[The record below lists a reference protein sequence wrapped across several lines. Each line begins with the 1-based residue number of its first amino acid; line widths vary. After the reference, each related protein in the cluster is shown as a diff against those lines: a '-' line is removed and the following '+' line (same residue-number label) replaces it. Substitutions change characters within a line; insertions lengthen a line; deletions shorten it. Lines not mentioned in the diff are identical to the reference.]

1 MNKIR
6 FTHILALL
14 AGMTLLTACGQE
26 DQAAAPTDAAPADDA
41 VTDATT
47 EVSDE
52 IKTQIEA
59 RQAQYKKIGGAFK
72 TINDNLK
79 SGSPDMAAIQAAA
92 ATVVDAGA
100 GMADWFPEG
109 TGPESGVKTEALPA
123 IWENRADFDTKIAA
137 FQAAAANLKTVAD
150 AGDPAA
156 VGPAFGATGGTC
168 KGCHDT
174 FRLDD

>member
-1 MNKIR
+1 MNPFGLTK
-6 FTHILALL
+6 FVMAL
-14 AGMTLLTACGQE
+14 AGVAMLTACGQE
-26 DQAAAPTDAAPADDA
+26 DQAAAPADTPDVA
-41 VTDATT
+41 EATA

-92 ATVVDAGA
+92 ATVVEAGA
-100 GMADWFPEG
+100 GMGDWFPEG
-109 TGPESGVKTEALPA
+109 TGPESGIKTEALPA
-123 IWENRADFDTKIAA
+123 IWENRAEFDTKVAA

-168 KGCHDT
+168 KGCHDN